1 MTGAILFGGKSSRM
15 GKPKHEVR
23 LSDGTTFL
31 QRVQA
36 AIRPLCSQ
44 IVLLGDHEFTA
55 SDEFIIVKDLRPG
68 LGPMAGLESLLKSNL
83 DSRYL
88 IVACDMP
95 LLTPEIC
102 GMLIH
107 DSASVSIFESTEIGK
122 YLPFPGI
129 YRAELAPL
137 VSRSLD
143 EDRRSL
149 QQLFRSLSDI
159 HVLPLTP
166 ELEQSVRSFNTP
178 ESILELEAILQ
189 PHS

>member
-15 GKPKHEVR
+15 GQPKHEVR

-31 QRVQA
+31 ERVQA

-44 IVLLGDHEFTA
+44 IALLGDHEYSA
-55 SDEFIIVKDLRPG
+55 SDEFIIIKDLRPG

-83 DSRYL
+83 DSHYL

-95 LLTPEIC
+95 LLTPDIC
-102 GMLIH
+102 RLLIH

-129 YRAELAPL
+129 YRTELAPL

-149 QQLFRSLSDI
+149 QQLFRSLPDI

-178 ESILELEAILQ
+178 ESIHELEAILQ
-189 PHS
+189 SQS

>member
-31 QRVQA
+31 KRVQA
-36 AIRPLCSQ
+36 AVQPLCSQ
-44 IVLLGDHEFTA
+44 IVLLGDHEFTT

-68 LGPMAGLESLLKSNL
+68 LGPMAGLESLLKSGL
-83 DSRYL
+83 DSHYL

-95 LLTPEIC
+95 LLTPGVC
-102 GMLIH
+102 RMLIH
-107 DSASVSIFESTEIGK
+107 DTARVSIFESTEIGK

-129 YRAELAPL
+129 YRSELAEA

-143 EDRRSL
+143 EEHRSL
-149 QQLFRSLSDI
+149 QHLFRSLPGI
-159 HVLPLTP
+159 NLLHLTP

-178 ESILELEAILQ
+178 ESIQELEAIIQ
-189 PHS
+189 SQS